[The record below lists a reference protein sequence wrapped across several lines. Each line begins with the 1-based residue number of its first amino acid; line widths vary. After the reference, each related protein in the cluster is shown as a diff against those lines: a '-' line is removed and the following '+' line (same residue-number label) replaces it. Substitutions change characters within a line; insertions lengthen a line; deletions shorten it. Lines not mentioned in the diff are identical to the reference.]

1 MKIAIVGAGNM
12 GGGLGKLW
20 AKAGHEV
27 IFSYSRN
34 PDKLQQLAAAAGNQ
48 AKVSDVKEAA
58 AQSQLVMLAVGVSVL
73 EEVMSEIGPLD
84 GKIII
89 TCVSG
94 LRPDF
99 TGQTIGLATNLAVSV
114 AENVQHLAPNAS
126 VVEAFNITFA
136 ETIASESRGFHG
148 DRPSIFYCGDD
159 PDAKMVVAQLIEQCG
174 YEAIDA
180 GMLVVARSLETL
192 ATAWVQF
199 AVASQLFPNLGLKA
213 LRREQKHNR
222 LGGGKASPRLHHLP
236 RGSVAGGS

>member
-1 MKIAIVGAGNM
+1 MKIAIVGSGNM
-12 GGGLGKLW
+12 GGGLGRLW

-34 PDKLQQLAAAAGNQ
+34 PDKLQQLAVLAGNQ
-48 AKVSDVKEAA
+48 ATVGDTKEALA
-58 AQSQLVMLAVGVSVL
+58 KSQVVMLAVGVLAL
-73 EEVMSEIGPLD
+73 EEVMSAVGYLD
-84 GKIII
+84 GKIVI

-94 LRPDF
+94 LQPDF
-99 TGQTIGLATNLAVSV
+99 TGQTIGLATNLEASI
-114 AENVQHLAPNAS
+114 AERVQQLAPNAA

-136 ETIASESRGFHG
+136 DIIASESRDFEG

-159 PDAKMVVAQLIEQCG
+159 SEAKKTVAQLIEDCE

-180 GMLVVARSLETL
+180 GMLIVARSLETL

-213 LRREQKHNR
+213 LRR
-222 LGGGKASPRLHHLP
+222 
-236 RGSVAGGS
+236 